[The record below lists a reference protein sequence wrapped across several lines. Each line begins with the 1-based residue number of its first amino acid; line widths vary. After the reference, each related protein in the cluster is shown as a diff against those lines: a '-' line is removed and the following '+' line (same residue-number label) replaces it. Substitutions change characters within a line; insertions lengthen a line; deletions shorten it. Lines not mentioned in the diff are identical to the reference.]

1 MPHLLATKLYK
12 PNLPPRHVERAR
24 LVERLTAGMDT
35 GHKLTLLSAP
45 AGFGKTICAVEWLE
59 DLNLPIAWLSLD
71 SADDEPGRFFTYL
84 LGALQGAVPGL
95 GNEIESVMR
104 AGQLPPVEVIA
115 ANLIDG
121 MLAYPARL
129 VLVLDDFH
137 HIQERSILQV
147 FERLLANLPTALH
160 LVLLTR
166 EDPPL
171 PLARLRAHNQLT
183 ELRAVD
189 LAFTRPEIDRFLSEV
204 LGLSLSEADRAAL
217 SQRTEGWVAG
227 LQLAGLSLRDR
238 PDPSRFIA
246 NLSGSHR
253 FILSYLTEEVLNQ
266 QPQPVQQFLLQT
278 ALLDRLTGDLCSAVT
293 GRSDSQ
299 AMLEELYNANL
310 FLVAMDDEGHWYRYH
325 HLFAGLLRDRHK
337 ALMPEQTA
345 SLEKRAARWY
355 AEAANSR
362 AVHPN
367 EQAALITDAI
377 QHALS
382 AADYGFALQLI
393 ETHAAHLL
401 HQWYASTV
409 RAWLEALPPEWS
421 SHSPRASLAFVWMYL
436 MRADFTQA
444 TPYIERLNG
453 MFTAAPS
460 LLDDPALRA
469 EWLALQSTLL
479 NAQGMVQEGLEL
491 ARQALAIAPEG
502 DASLRSEIY
511 LGLASAYQKLD
522 DYPAAV
528 DAYRMIVQH
537 GRAAGN
543 LSTELLGISVLGLM
557 AVERGQLHLAY
568 DLVMQAV
575 QRIEASGQLP
585 PIGTAIYGE
594 LGVIQY
600 HWHQLAEAEVSFERS
615 TQMSVLVGFA
625 DADLYHRV
633 VRARLLCM
641 QGELEAAANEIQV
654 ILGRV
659 QAEAPIVVL
668 EEIIAQQ
675 VRIDLARGRLSEAE
689 KALKNQGFMLDGEF
703 GIPAALPGH
712 AGPHRPED
720 LPVHSL
726 QDKITHPV
734 GLLFNSALRVLFYR
748 AESSRHSDELQHAAE
763 LAGDL
768 IDAALRRQ
776 YLPLALDTL
785 LLRAQIHA
793 ALKDS
798 TASRQDILRALELA
812 EPEGFISIFLENGRF
827 VTEALHKL
835 LAEEPG
841 GAHFDYIRTILS
853 AGGHPQPTAEKPFQS
868 GLIEP
873 LTSRELEV
881 LQLIAQGLTY
891 NEIAAEL
898 VVSINTVRTHVK
910 ALYGKLGVDN
920 RTRAIELAHQ
930 YHIL

>member
-1 MPHLLATKLYK
+1 MPDLLATKLHR
-12 PNLPPRHVERAR
+12 PNLPLRRVERSR
-24 LVERLTAGMDT
+24 LVEHLNTGFEAG
-35 GHKLTLLSAP
+35 HQITLLSAP

-59 DLNLPIAWLSLD
+59 DLRLPVAWLSLD

-84 LGALQGAVPGL
+84 LGALQGVVHAL
-95 GNEIESVMR
+95 GNEIESVLR

-115 ANLIDG
+115 ASLIDG
-121 MLAYPARL
+121 LLAWPERFI
-129 VLVLDDFH
+129 LVLDDFH
-137 HIQERSILQV
+137 HIQDRSILQV
-147 FERLLANLPTALH
+147 FERLLIHQPPALH

-183 ELRAVD
+183 ELRAAD
-189 LAFTRPEIDRFLSEV
+189 LAFTSPEIDRFLSDV
-204 LGLSLSEADRAAL
+204 LGLSLSESDRAVL
-217 SQRTEGWVAG
+217 GERTEGWIAG

-238 PDPSRFIA
+238 PDPSRFIT

-266 QPQPVQQFLLQT
+266 QPEEIQQFLLQT
-278 ALLDRLTGDLCSAVT
+278 ALLDRFNGDLCNAVT
-293 GRSDSQ
+293 GHSDSQ
-299 AMLEELYNANL
+299 VMLEELYNANL
-310 FLVAMDDEGHWYRYH
+310 FLVALDDEGHWYRYH

-337 ALMPEQTA
+337 ALMPEQTT

-355 AEAANSR
+355 AEAGSR
-362 AVHPN
+362 RALHPN
-367 EQAALITDAI
+367 EQATLVTDAI

-382 AADYGFALQLI
+382 AADYEFALQLI
-393 ETHAAHLL
+393 ETHATHLL

-444 TPYIERLNG
+444 APYIERLG
-453 MFTAAPS
+453 RMFAAAPT
-460 LLDDPALRA
+460 LLEDHALRA

-479 NAQGMVQEGLEL
+479 IAQGMVQEGLEL

-522 DYPAAV
+522 DYQAAIE
-528 DAYRMIVQH
+528 AYRMIVQH

-600 HWHQLAEAEVSFERS
+600 HWHRLAEAEGSFKRS
-615 TQMSVLVGFA
+615 SQMSVLVGFA

-633 VRARLLCM
+633 VRARLLYM
-641 QGELEAAANEIQV
+641 QGELESAADEIQV
-654 ILGRV
+654 ILSRV

-675 VRIDLARGRLSEAE
+675 VRIDLARGRLSAAE
-689 KALKNQGFMLDGEF
+689 EALKSQGFTLNGEF

-712 AGPHRPED
+712 AGPHRPGD

-726 QDKITHPV
+726 QDKITHSV
-734 GLLFNSALRVLFYR
+734 GLLFNSGLRVLFYR
-748 AESSRHSDELQHAAE
+748 AERSHHSGDLQHALE
-763 LAGDL
+763 LTGDL

-785 LLRAQIHA
+785 LLRAQMHA
-793 ALKDS
+793 AMKDS
-798 TASRQDILRALELA
+798 TASRKDIRRALELA

-841 GAHFDYIRTILS
+841 SAQSAYIRSILAA
-853 AGGHPQPTAEKPFQS
+853 AGLPQPATQKLSQA

-881 LQLIAQGLTY
+881 LRLIAQGLTY
-891 NEIAAEL
+891 NEIAAKL

-910 ALYGKLGVDN
+910 TLYGKLGVDN

-930 YHIL
+930 HHIL